1 MKSRWVTEGPEV
13 IESRS
18 TGHIGTGE
26 AGRNNR
32 LHRTVREV
40 RWNSS
45 TFVAVR
51 FRWGDATPMA
61 NATEGLIRE
70 VSFRC
75 SLLALLSPLLSSL
88 SLLSLSLSPSISL
101 FIAFNRFRH
110 LAAARSRSLA
120 SRGGLAQGSSA
131 GNERGA
137 IWRTGQEDIWRLHTI
152 GSGGFCSGNG
162 SSIARPFHSILRCF
176 YPLRLPF
183 PISLGSF

>member
-75 SLLALLSPLLSSL
+75 SLLALLSPFPSS
-88 SLLSLSLSPSISL
+88 SPSI
-101 FIAFNRFRH
+101 AFAT
-110 LAAARSRSLA
+110 LP
-120 SRGGLAQGSSA
+120 QPD
-131 GNERGA
+131 RGA
-137 IWRTGQEDIWRLHTI
+137 SLVVA
-152 GSGGFCSGNG
+152 GSRKDLQPGTNAEPFGGRVRKIFGDCIRSGVAVFVQG
-162 SSIARPFHSILRCF
+162 MDRR
-176 YPLRLPF
+176 
-183 PISLGSF
+183 